1 MKRKK
6 AGEEAA
12 TVATLAPDEDEDDGE
27 DVLLPAGEGR
37 L

>member
-12 TVATLAPDEDEDDGE
+12 ATLAPDEDEDDGE
-27 DVLLPAGEGR
+27 DARR